1 MENTCPLYY
10 TYEIELHI
18 SKIINI
24 LFYISILFSLSVLH
38 IVDCPVKLHKQETEN
53 PLITMATAPILYK
66 EYPPIFGKDK
76 SGKTRVWN
84 ATVFSSPSNTALSV
98 IQHGIY
104 EGKLQVDTRQYTE
117 GKNIGKKNETTP
129 LQQCVA
135 ETEKKRKDKIE
146 KEGYSETFPGRE
158 STISVPSS
166 QQVARKIFPMLAN
179 KYEPNSASRKR
190 GGIVFPCFVQPKL
203 DGLRCVVYLQGGS
216 PVYQSR
222 TGGAFTVLQH
232 LDPAIQQIL
241 SQNPTLVLDGE
252 LYTRQIPF
260 EELAGIIKKKTLTE
274 ADKQKIQCVQY
285 HVYDLVVS
293 GVPFRERLSTL
304 QQTIPLSDT
313 FVTPV
318 LTHLANSVQ
327 DFREKFS
334 EYVAQGYEGI
344 MLRNA
349 EGLYQENYR
358 SNDLMKYKEFFENE
372 YKIVDF
378 KEAVGRDA
386 GTVIWECETPEGRRF
401 SVRPRGTQE
410 ARREWFSK
418 GASLVGKQL
427 TVIFQELSEMGVPRF
442 PVGKAIRDGY

>member
-1 MENTCPLYY
+1 MA
-10 TYEIELHI
+10 
-18 SKIINI
+18 
-24 LFYISILFSLSVLH
+24 SVDKTTADNK
-38 IVDCPVKLHKQETEN
+38 VPV
-53 PLITMATAPILYK
+53 IYK
-66 EYPPIFGKDK
+66 EYPLIFGKDK
-76 SGKTRVWN
+76 SGKTRVWK
-84 ATVFSSPSNTALSV
+84 ATVFSFTTSDAAISV

-104 EGKLQVDTRQYTE
+104 DGKLQVDSRQYTE

-135 ETEKKRKDKIE
+135 EVEKKRKDKME
-146 KEGYSETFPGRE
+146 KEGYSEDFPGRE
-158 STISVPSS
+158 STTSDSSTVSS
-166 QQVARKIFPMLAN
+166 QQVGRKIFPMLAN
-179 KYEPNSASRKR
+179 KYEPSSASRKR

-203 DGLRCVVYLQGGS
+203 DGLRCVVYLQNGTTT
-216 PVYQSR
+216 YQSR
-222 TGGAFTVLQH
+222 TGGIFTVLQH
-232 LDPAIQQIL
+232 LDVSIQQIL

-274 ADKQKIQCVQY
+274 SDKQKIKCVQY
-285 HVYDLVVS
+285 HVYDLVIPN
-293 GVPFRERLSTL
+293 VPFRERISIL
-304 QQTIPLSDT
+304 QQTISLSST

-318 LTHLANSVQ
+318 LTYLANGLA
-327 DFREKFS
+327 DFKEKFS

-344 MLRNA
+344 MLRNT

-358 SNDLMKYKEFFENE
+358 SNDLMKYKEFFESE
-372 YKIVDF
+372 YPIVDF

-427 TVIFQELSEMGVPRF
+427 TVIYQELSEMGVPRF

>member
-1 MENTCPLYY
+1 
-10 TYEIELHI
+10 
-18 SKIINI
+18 
-24 LFYISILFSLSVLH
+24 
-38 IVDCPVKLHKQETEN
+38 
-53 PLITMATAPILYK
+53 MATAPILYK

-129 LQQCVA
+129 IQQCVA
-135 ETEKKRKDKIE
+135 EVDKKWKDKIE
-146 KEGYSETFPGRE
+146 KEGYSEEFPSRTSQSE
-158 STISVPSS
+158 QSSS
-166 QQVARKIFPMLAN
+166 QQIGKKIFPMLAN
-179 KYEPNSASRKR
+179 KYEPNSASKKR

-203 DGLRCVVYLQGGS
+203 DGLRCVVYLVNGA

-232 LDPAIQQIL
+232 LDSAIQQIL

-285 HVYDLVVS
+285 HVYDLIIPE
-293 GVPFRERLSTL
+293 VPFRERLSAL
-304 QQTIPLSDT
+304 QQVIPLSDI

-318 LTHLANSVQ
+318 LTYLANGSA
-327 DFREKFS
+327 DFKEKFS

-344 MLRNA
+344 MLRNT

-418 GASLVGKQL
+418 APSLIGKQL